1 MAYNVIKGNV
11 EFSGPTQG
19 TIEDMVDDHTDQT
32 IGGTKTFSQMV
43 TASSGLSASI
53 FYGDGSQL
61 SGIASPPI
69 DTYNSSGDNRII
81 TSVDSTTVQGEANL
95 LFDGSLLTV
104 TGAISASSTIS
115 GSEFYGDA
123 TGLTNVGATNINL
136 GQGLED
142 DGSNN
147 VRIKLD
153 TASGIARG
161 AGGIKVDASGLGEL
175 TNVDIH
181 GDDLFLM
188 YDDDASQNKK
198 FSFSSL
204 TTYLDNTTTFSAAGA
219 DTQIQFNDGGDFG
232 ASSNLT
238 FGSNT
243 LAVTGSTI
251 LNGTASTTNIVPLAD
266 EQYDIGEE
274 DTRYENA
281 FFNFMNGAIAFTG
294 VNDEGT
300 TLTKGD
306 VVYVKGVSGNRP
318 TVALAACDDPAKMP
332 AFGFVA
338 DGNVPN
344 GQPVRIATFG
354 RLNGVDTSTFS
365 LGDTLYVQTGSG
377 GVSGSYTNVPPT
389 GSGNLLQNIGKVAK
403 VDASGLIRVGGAG
416 RTNATPNLDKGYLF
430 IGNDSDQSV
439 QDNTIFVSSS
449 QNRVGINTT
458 TPESSLHLVG
468 DLKIEGDGVDNTVLT
483 LDKIENSASY
493 VEFRNVGSKY
503 AEIFGSSAEN
513 FKIRTTTVGS
523 TFILGH
529 YTEDV
534 ITLDTNNTTFD
545 SNKVTINQ
553 ELVVTGTMTTADRVH
568 GVTVQT
574 GNYSIVSGDEIVLM
588 NNSTVATASLP
599 PISSDLVGLTVT
611 IKRTGAGAVQ
621 VSGSDGIDTQ
631 STIDITPQGGFMRV
645 VAADFGGSNYG
656 WAIIAKSG
664 SF

>member
-32 IGGTKTFSQMV
+32 IGGVKTFSQMV

-61 SGIASPPI
+61 TGLASAPI
-69 DTYNSSGDNRII
+69 DTYNSSGDNRVL

-104 TGAISASSTIS
+104 TGAISASSVVS

-153 TASGIARG
+153 TASGISRG
-161 AGGIKVDASGLGEL
+161 SGGIKVDASGLGEL
-175 TNVDIH
+175 GSADIH
-181 GDDLFLM
+181 GDDLFIM

-204 TTYLDNTTTFSAAGA
+204 TTYLDDTTTFSAAGGN
-219 DTQIQFNDGGDFG
+219 TQIQFNDNGDFG

-238 FGSNT
+238 FSSNT

-251 LNGTASTTNIVPLAD
+251 LNGTALTTNIKPLAD
-266 EQYDIGEE
+266 EQYDLGEE
-274 DTRYENA
+274 ELRYENA
-281 FFNFMNGAIAFTG
+281 YFNFMNGAISFTAI
-294 VNDEGT
+294 NDEGA
-300 TLTKGD
+300 TLSKGD
-306 VVYVKGVSGNRP
+306 VVYVKGRSGNTP
-318 TVALAACDDPAKMP
+318 TVALAACDDASKMP
-332 AFGFVA
+332 AFGIVA
-338 DGNVPN
+338 DGNITN
-344 GQPVRIATFG
+344 GSEGRIATIG
-354 RLNGVDTSTFS
+354 RLNGVDTSLFAE
-365 LGDTLYVQTGSG
+365 GDILYVQTGSG
-377 GVSGSYTNVPPT
+377 GVSGSFTNVAPT
-389 GSGNLLQNIGKVAK
+389 GSGNLLQNIGKVIKA
-403 VDASGLIRVGGAG
+403 DASGLIRVGGAG

-458 TPESSLHLVG
+458 TP
-468 DLKIEGDGVDNTVLT
+468 KQT
-483 LDKIENSASY
+483 LDVNGAFRVQGSRYLSVSSSAS
-493 VEFRNVGSKY
+493 
-503 AEIFGSSAEN
+503 
-513 FKIRTTTVGS
+513 
-523 TFILGH
+523 
-529 YTEDV
+529 DC
-534 ITLDTNNTTFD
+534 TLNNTNEIVMMTNT
-545 SNKVTINQ
+545 SPAKVTLPVADAGSIG
-553 ELVVTGTMTTADRVH
+553 LV
-568 GVTVQT
+568 
-574 GNYSIVSGDEIVLM
+574 Y
-588 NNSTVATASLP
+588 
-599 PISSDLVGLTVT
+599 T
-611 IKRTGAGAVQ
+611 IKRTQTGNVE
-621 VSGSDGIDTQ
+621 VSGSGTQ
-631 STIDITPQGGFMRV
+631 TIDNSGTTRTLTAAGEYIKLVATPIG
-645 VAADFGGSNYG
+645 ANYG
-656 WAIIAKSG
+656 WAIIGKSG